1 MDKQN
6 LLSVVVADDEQELLG
21 AVCQLIDWEGIG
33 FKLVGRASNGLDA
46 LQLVEE
52 LQPDFLLTDIHMPFI
67 SGRRWPRRSR
77 PCSRS
82 FRWRF

>member
-33 FKLVGRASNGLDA
+33 FKLVGRPA
-46 LQLVEE
+46 
-52 LQPDFLLTDIHMPFI
+52 
-67 SGRRWPRRSR
+67 RPRQRMKA
-77 PCSRS
+77 PPPSRS
-82 FRWRF
+82 ECSPGPDPYEKAL

>member
-21 AVCQLIDWEGIG
+21 AVCQLIDWAGIG

-46 LQLVEE
+46 L
-52 LQPDFLLTDIHMPFI
+52 
-67 SGRRWPRRSR
+67 
-77 PCSRS
+77 
-82 FRWRF
+82 